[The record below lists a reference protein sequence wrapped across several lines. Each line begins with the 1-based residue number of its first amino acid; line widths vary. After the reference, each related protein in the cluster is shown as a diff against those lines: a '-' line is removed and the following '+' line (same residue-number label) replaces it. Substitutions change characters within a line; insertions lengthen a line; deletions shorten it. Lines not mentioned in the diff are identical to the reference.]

1 MLIESTAHLPISLAM
16 FDGVFNAP
24 GGPELGRILL
34 RWIHFVA
41 GITWVGLLY
50 FFNLV
55 NIPFMK
61 ELDASLKPKVVP
73 NLMLKTLWWFRWSSV
88 VTVFAGIW
96 YWMIIIGSNRRAAEA
111 AGEHANSGPLIG
123 SFFGI

>member
-1 MLIESTAHLPISLAM
+1 MSLPLAAGLP
-16 FDGVFNAP
+16 FHPPTNA
-24 GGPELGRILL
+24 GAIFEIVL

-61 ELDASLKPKVVP
+61 ELDVSLKPKVVP
-73 NLMLKTLWWFRWSSV
+73 NLMLKALWGFRWSSV

-96 YWMIIIGSNRRAAEA
+96 YWMIIIGANRLAAEA
-111 AGEHANSGPLIG
+111 AGEHAN
-123 SFFGI
+123 